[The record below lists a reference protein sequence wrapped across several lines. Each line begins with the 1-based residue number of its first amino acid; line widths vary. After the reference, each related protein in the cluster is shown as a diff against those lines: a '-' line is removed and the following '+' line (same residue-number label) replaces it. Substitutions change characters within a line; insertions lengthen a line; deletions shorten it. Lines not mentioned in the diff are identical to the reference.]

1 MAVYKYFL
9 FVFLQKY
16 IPRSR
21 DAVRDLAQ
29 IQVYNTLTRV
39 MEPFETWTPGLVT
52 MYVCGPTV
60 YDVAHLGHARTY
72 VAFDVIVRFLE
83 YSSYVVKYVRNITD
97 VGHLRETGED
107 RMLVGAERLKK
118 HPMEVADKY
127 MMEFFKDMESLG
139 VRRPDIQPRASMHI
153 PEIIEAVEK
162 LLDKGYA
169 YRVDGN
175 VYFEVNKAGDYGQ
188 LSKIKPEDLVKHRI
202 DPDPRKKN
210 PADFALWKEAPQ
222 GYPFSWRTPWGVGFP
237 GWHIECSV
245 MSMKYLGERIDI
257 HGGGHDLIFPHHEN
271 EIAQSEA
278 LTGKKP
284 FVRYWLHTGELT
296 VGGRGMH
303 KSYGNFVT
311 IRDALKQYS
320 RDELRVFI
328 LSSHYRTPVDY
339 SERIM
344 EQAVDNAS
352 KIRTLHDN
360 LSILAE
366 TAPEKDGDK
375 EFVRRAAALKES
387 FMEAMRQDFN
397 TPTALASLYE
407 FIKTVNLYLE
417 KHTPSKGD
425 VVTVKAFLED
435 MCRILGFL
443 EDRGEAPSHYAPL
456 LKLLLEVRR
465 ELRRRGIYD
474 LGDRIRAELAEVGV
488 IVEDV
493 KDGERV
499 RVVR

>member
-83 YSSYVVKYVRNITD
+83 YSGYVVKYVRNITD

>member
-1 MAVYKYFL
+1 M
-9 FVFLQKY
+9 
-16 IPRSR
+16 SR
-21 DAVRDLAQ
+21 
-29 IQVYNTLTRV
+29 IYVYNTLTRV
-39 MEPFETWTPGLVT
+39 VEPFETWTPGLVT

-83 YSSYVVKYVRNITD
+83 YSGYVVKYVRNITD

-107 RMLVGAERLKK
+107 RMLIGAERLRK

-127 MMEFFKDMESLG
+127 MMEFFSDMEALG

-169 YRVDGN
+169 YRVDGS
-175 VYFEVNKAGDYGQ
+175 VYFDVSKASDYGQ
-188 LSKIKPEDLVKHRI
+188 LSKVKPEDLVKHRI
-202 DPDPRKKN
+202 DPDPRKRN
-210 PADFALWKEAPQ
+210 PADFALWKEAPP

-320 RDELRVFI
+320 RDELRIFI

-339 SERIM
+339 GERMM
-344 EQAVDNAS
+344 EQAVENAS
-352 KIRTLHDN
+352 KIRTLYEN
-360 LSILAE
+360 LTFLSE
-366 TAPEKDGDK
+366 TAPEKEGDR
-375 EFVRRAAALKES
+375 EFVNGVTALKEE
-387 FMEAMRQDFN
+387 FMESMRQDFN
-397 TPTALASLYE
+397 TATALASLYE
-407 FIKTVNLYLE
+407 FVKTVNAYLE
-417 KHTPSKGD
+417 KHTPSKDD
-425 VVTVKAFLED
+425 VLKVGAFLGD
-435 MCRILGFL
+435 MCRVLGLL
-443 EDRGEAPSHYAPL
+443 EERGETFGHETEL
-456 LKLLLEVRR
+456 LKLLLDVRR

-474 LGDRIRAELAEVGV
+474 LSDRIRAGLAEIGV
-488 IVEDV
+488 VVEDV
-493 KDGERV
+493 KGGERV

>member
-83 YSSYVVKYVRNITD
+83 YSGYVVKYVRNITD

-456 LKLLLEVRR
+456 LKLLLEVRW